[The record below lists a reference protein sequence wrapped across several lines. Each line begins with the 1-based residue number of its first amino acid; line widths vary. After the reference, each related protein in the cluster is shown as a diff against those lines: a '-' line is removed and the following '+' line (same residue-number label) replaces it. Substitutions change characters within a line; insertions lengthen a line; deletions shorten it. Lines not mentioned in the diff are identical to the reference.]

1 MPPLTPKQRIVTEH
15 ALSAATAVG
24 LYAGL
29 GLSLEEFR
37 ARRCSD
43 LIDISE
49 MECPI
54 DEGFD
59 DLVLLNF
66 LIAMRTGLEE
76 SGFADPI
83 VVVSEMCT
91 KFDGEF
97 PTWGV
102 WCDLI
107 ASFL

>member
-1 MPPLTPKQRIVTEH
+1 MSLTFKQRVVTE
-15 ALSAATAVG
+15 SAVAAANAVG

-37 ARRCSD
+37 RKECSD
-43 LIDISE
+43 LIGISSL
-49 MECPI
+49 ECPI
-54 DEGFD
+54 NEGFD

-66 LIAMRTGLEE
+66 LIAMRTTLEE
-76 SGFADPI
+76 SGFVDPI
-83 VVVSEMCT
+83 VLVSEMCT
-91 KFDGEF
+91 EFDGEL